1 MATRWDRRDPRARDR
16 ERGAA
21 LRGWLDH
28 EVRPFSAFW
37 RERLE
42 AVRVRGLADLAEVPV
57 LDEAEAATAGGP
69 GGPALLL
76 TPDERAFKRHADR
89 GELMRAAWEL
99 RSGRRGRRELLY
111 RRYQPVHVHEA
122 GVAKLL
128 SIAYTRTDLDRLHLA
143 SARLAEVLGLTV
155 TDRLVNLV
163 PAGPSVAF
171 WSLYHLGV
179 AARVPT
185 VHPRVGDGMEPAL
198 RRGAGVLPPTVVA
211 APAEDVPTLL
221 ELLADSPVDVSE
233 LRTILWVG
241 DPPRD
246 ADRAET
252 VTTACRLAGRE
263 VRLQTVWAPESARAG
278 WGEPRP
284 AENDPPEATYGLA
297 TYPDLEVVE
306 VRDPDRD
313 TPADEAEPGEL
324 VHTSLGWRG
333 TATVRLA
340 TGAWTGGLVTSVPC
354 PRTGRTVPRLAPDAV
369 TGAWQPRVVDERR
382 QPTRVDLRGVA
393 GALRA
398 AGAAQPEVRDWWLGA
413 QHGELVLA
421 LDTAGGRDLALA
433 LVDAVAAHTG
443 VTPRLALDPQLA
455 ARRPQVAAGLRER
468 G

>member
-1 MATRWDRRDPRARDR
+1 MATRWDRRNPRARDR

-21 LRGWLDH
+21 LRAWLNR

-42 AVRVRGLADLAEVPV
+42 GTRVVGLAGLRQVPV
-57 LDEAEAATAGGP
+57 LDEAEAAIAGGP

-89 GELMRAAWEL
+89 GELWRAAWEL
-99 RSGRRGRRELLY
+99 RGGRRGRRDLLY

-143 SARLAEVLGLTV
+143 AARLAEVLGLTAA
-155 TDRLVNLV
+155 DRLVNVV
-163 PAGPSVAF
+163 PVGPSVAF

-179 AARVPT
+179 AARLPA
-185 VHPRVGDGMEPAL
+185 VHPRAGKELEPAL

-211 APAEDVPTLL
+211 APAGDVPQLL
-221 ELLADSPVDVSE
+221 ELLADSPVDVSQ

-241 DPPRD
+241 DPPTDPERID
-246 ADRAET
+246 T
-252 VTTACRLAGRE
+252 VTRASRLAGRD
-263 VRLQTVWAPESARAG
+263 VRVQAVWAPDSARVL

-284 AENDPPEATYGLA
+284 AEDDPPEATYGLA

-313 TPADEAEPGEL
+313 TPVDEAEPGEL

-340 TGAWTGGLVTSVPC
+340 TGAWVGGLVTSVPC
-354 PRTGRTVPRLAPDAV
+354 PRTGRTVPRLAPEAV
-369 TGAWQPRVVDERR
+369 TGAWQPRVAGDNR
-382 QPTRVDLRGVA
+382 QTTRVDLRGVG

-398 AGAAQPEVRDWWLGA
+398 AGAVPPDVRDWWLGVE
-413 QHGELVLA
+413 HGELLLA

-433 LVDAVAAHTG
+433 LVDAVATHTG

-455 ARRPQVAAGLRER
+455 ARRPQVAAGLR
-468 G
+468 